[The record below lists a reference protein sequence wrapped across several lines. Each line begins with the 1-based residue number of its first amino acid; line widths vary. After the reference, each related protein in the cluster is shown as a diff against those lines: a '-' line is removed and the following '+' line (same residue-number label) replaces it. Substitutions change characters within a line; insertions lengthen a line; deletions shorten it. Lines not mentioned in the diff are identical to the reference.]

1 MKYII
6 FTLIF
11 ASITQFTIV
20 SYSASMVEVYL
31 IDRLDE
37 ERGYCIDIRGY
48 KHRAKVNRGL
58 QAHTCYSY
66 QGGVAVDQGFDRSKI
81 IKSEYFMPKF
91 LVCMT
96 ANVLQKNSQLT
107 LSKCDKNIRQMF
119 KLGVDKKIRPIRAP
133 NLCLTIAQ
141 GNAKKGGGGTPVH
154 QIRTLRLDIC
164 SDQLSKFQNW
174 GIR

>member
-1 MKYII
+1 MADI
-6 FTLIF
+6 FE
-11 ASITQFTIV
+11 QVKDIV
-20 SYSASMVEVYL
+20 
-31 IDRLDE
+31 
-37 ERGYCIDIRGY
+37 
-48 KHRAKVNRGL
+48 
-58 QAHTCYSY
+58 
-66 QGGVAVDQGFDRSKI
+66 VD
-81 IKSEYFMPKF
+81 
-91 LVCMT
+91 
-96 ANVLQKNSQLT
+96 
-107 LSKCDKNIRQMF
+107 